1 MAAEVL
7 PHDLEA
13 ERHVLGSILQ
23 DPEAI
28 HRVISVLGER
38 TTVFYKASHQII
50 YEAALRLARR
60 GDPID
65 LYTITV
71 ELKRTDDL
79 QRVGS
84 LQYLYEIQESTPSAA
99 NVEFYAQVVRE
110 KAMRRALVEAGQK
123 IALRSANEDVPLE
136 ETIDQA
142 QRLIFEVSQ
151 DPSRR
156 GFADMELLLRETME
170 YIEKLYQN
178 RGKLIGVPTGL
189 VELDRLL
196 SGLNPSDLVVLA
208 ARPSMGKSAL
218 AHNICGHVAFRERKP
233 VAIFTLEMGRE
244 QILIRMLATE
254 ARIDMQ
260 RVRTG
265 ALSPEDW
272 RRLCEA
278 AEKMENAPLF
288 INDAPA
294 ISVME
299 IRAETRRLKM
309 RHPDLALIVVD
320 YLQLMQEGSRSYQS
334 REQEISD
341 YSRSLKELA
350 RELDV
355 TVLALSQ
362 LNRAVEN
369 RPDKRPQLAD
379 LRESGAI
386 EQDADIVMFLYRD
399 EYYHP
404 DSQSTGQAEI
414 IVRKHRNGP
423 LGTVSLAFHPQY
435 LLFESYE
442 EPKGEFV

>member
-1 MAAEVL
+1 MVAEVI

-13 ERHVLGSILQ
+13 ERNVLGSLLQ
-23 DPEAI
+23 DPDAI
-28 HRVISVLGER
+28 HRVIAILGER
-38 TTVFYKASHQII
+38 TTVFYKASHQLV
-50 YEAALRLARR
+50 YDAALRLSRR
-60 GDPID
+60 NDPID
-65 LYTITV
+65 LYTVTA
-71 ELKRTDDL
+71 ELKRSDDL
-79 QRVGS
+79 HRIGS

-99 NVEFYAQVVRE
+99 NVEFYATIVRE
-110 KAMRRALVEAGQK
+110 KAVRRALVDAGQK
-123 IALRSANEDVPLE
+123 IASRSARDDTPLE
-136 ETIDQA
+136 DAIDQA

-151 DPSRR
+151 DPARR

-170 YIEKLYQN
+170 YIEQLYQ
-178 RGKLIGVPTGL
+178 RKGKLLGVPTGL
-189 VELDRLL
+189 PDLDRLL
-196 SGLNPSDLVVLA
+196 SGMNPSDLVILA

-218 AHNICGHVAFRERKP
+218 AHNICGHVAFREHKP
-233 VAIFTLEMGRE
+233 VAIFTLEMDRE
-244 QILIRMLATE
+244 QILTRMLATE

-265 ALSPEDW
+265 TLNTDDWKRLS
-272 RRLCEA
+272 EA
-278 AEKMENAPLF
+278 AGKMENGLLF
-288 INDAPA
+288 INDAPG

-309 RHPDLALIVVD
+309 RHPELAIVVVD
-320 YLQLMQEGSRSYQS
+320 YLQLMQSGSKGYQS

-350 RELDV
+350 RELEI
-355 TVLALSQ
+355 TVVALSQ

-386 EQDADIVMFLYRD
+386 EQDADIVMFLYRE
-399 EYYHP
+399 EYYNP
-404 DSQSTGQAEI
+404 DGQNTGQAEV

-423 LGTVSLAFHPQY
+423 LGTIHLAFHPQY

-442 EPKGEFV
+442 DPKSDYA

>member
-1 MAAEVL
+1 MAVDVL

-13 ERHVLGSILQ
+13 ERNVLGSLLQ

-28 HRVISVLGER
+28 HRVLPVLGER
-38 TTVFYKASHQII
+38 TTVFYKAGHQII

-60 GDPID
+60 NDPID
-65 LYTITV
+65 LYTLTA
-71 ELKRTDDL
+71 ELKRSDDL

-99 NVEFYAQVVRE
+99 NVEFYATIVRE
-110 KAMRRALVEAGQK
+110 KAIRRALVEAGQK
-123 IALRSANEDVPLE
+123 IAARSVREETPLE
-136 ETIDQA
+136 EAIDQA

-151 DPSRR
+151 DPARR
-156 GFADMELLLRETME
+156 GFADMEALLRETME
-170 YIEKLYQN
+170 YIERLYQ
-178 RGKLIGVPTGL
+178 RKGKLVGVPSGL
-189 VELDRLL
+189 PELDRLL
-196 SGLNPSDLVVLA
+196 SGLNPSDLIILA

-218 AHNICGHVAFRERKP
+218 AHNISGHVAFRERKP
-233 VAIFTLEMGRE
+233 VAIFTLEMDRE
-244 QILIRMLATE
+244 QILTRMLATE

-265 ALSPEDW
+265 ALTTDDW
-272 RRLCEA
+272 KRLCEA
-278 AEKMENAPLF
+278 AGKMENGPLF
-288 INDAPA
+288 INDAPS

-309 RHPDLALIVVD
+309 RHPELALVVVD
-320 YLQLMQEGSRSYQS
+320 YLQLIQSGSKGYQS

-350 RELDV
+350 RELEV
-355 TVLALSQ
+355 SVLALSQ

-404 DSQSTGQAEI
+404 ESQHAGQAEL

-423 LGTVSLAFHPQY
+423 LGTIHLAFHPQY
-435 LLFESYE
+435 LLFESFE
-442 EPKGEFV
+442 DPKSDYV